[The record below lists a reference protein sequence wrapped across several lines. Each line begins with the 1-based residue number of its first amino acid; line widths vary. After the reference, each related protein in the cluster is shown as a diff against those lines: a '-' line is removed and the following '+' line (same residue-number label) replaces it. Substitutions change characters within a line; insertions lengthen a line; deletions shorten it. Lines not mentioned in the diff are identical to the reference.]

1 MKVKLFVL
9 TMLLATFQLA
19 SAQRYICKDGHI
31 WFYSHTP
38 VEDIEAHNNNVV
50 SILNVPTGDLAI
62 ELLVKSFEF
71 KKALMQE
78 HFNEEYLESDKFP
91 KASFK
96 GKITNIDQIDLK
108 KDGTY
113 SANVSGELTM
123 HGVTNTIK
131 TTGTLVVKNGSVNGK
146 STFIISPK
154 DYNIEIPS
162 IVEKNIAKE
171 IEVNVDLTYK
181 TN

>member
-9 TMLLATFQLA
+9 TLLLASFQLA

-31 WFYSHTP
+31 WFFSHTP

-50 SILNVPTGDLAI
+50 SILNVSTGDLAI

-78 HFNEEYLESDKFP
+78 HFNEEYMESDKFP

-96 GKITNIDQIDLK
+96 GKITDINQVTFK

-113 SANVSGELTM
+113 SVNVNGELTM
-123 HGVTNTIK
+123 HGVTK
-131 TTGTLVVKNGSVNGK
+131 TVTAPGTLEIKDGSVNGK
-146 STFIISPK
+146 STFIVSPK

-162 IVEKNIAKE
+162 IVEKNIARE
-171 IEVNVDLTYK
+171 IEVHVDLTYK

>member
-1 MKVKLFVL
+1 MKIKILVL
-9 TMLLATFQLA
+9 VLLATFQLA
-19 SAQRYICKDGHI
+19 NAQKYVCKDGHV

-38 VEDIEAHNNNVV
+38 VEDIEAHNNQVV
-50 SILNVPTGDLAI
+50 SILNVSTGDVVV

-96 GKITNIDQIDLK
+96 GNITNISQIDLK

-113 SANVSGELTM
+113 TANISGELTM
-123 HGVTNTIK
+123 HGVTNTVNS
-131 TTGTLVVKNGSVNGK
+131 TGTLEIKNGTITGK
-146 STFIISPK
+146 SKFIISPK
-154 DYNIEIPS
+154 DYNVEIPS
-162 IVEKNIAKE
+162 VVEKNIAKE